1 MSNYITKQRGQIK
14 VSVIADSISLY
25 TGSRAI
31 TFELE
36 YPRMVHSELMT
47 HRMFSRNSASS
58 RAIPVK
64 TMLEQIRANPAEP
77 VHWGKN
83 QAGMQAKEEL
93 DENIKSLVRGYWNAA
108 MTSATYYAE
117 KASEFGAHKQVANR
131 LTEPFQII
139 KIVLTA
145 TERNNWYW
153 LRNHADA
160 DPTIAVLAELMFEAE
175 KESTPITLK
184 EGEWHVPY
192 VDRYYICDGN
202 DSGLKYF
209 TNDKQVTVE
218 EALRISASM
227 CAQVSYRKS
236 DDTLEKADKIF
247 KQLIETEPC
256 HASPVEHQLKAI
268 DIAPVKLYTWQ
279 WPEGVTHVDR
289 RGNWWSGN
297 TRGFIQHRQLIPEN
311 AKYG

>member
-1 MSNYITKQRGQIK
+1 LSNYITKQRGQIK
-14 VSVIADSISLY
+14 VSVIADSISHY

-93 DENIKSLVRGYWNAA
+93 DDLIKIGVQSDWKQAMEHATFFAESASL
-108 MTSATYYAE
+108 
-117 KASEFGAHKQVANR
+117 KGAHR

-153 LRNHADA
+153 LRNHPDA
-160 DPTIAVLAELMFEAE
+160 DPTIAVLAELMLEAE
-175 KESTPITLK
+175 NESEPVRLF
-184 EGEWHVPY
+184 ENEWHAPY
-192 VDRYYICDGN
+192 VDRTYIYNGD

-209 TNDKQVTVE
+209 SNGKEVNVE

-311 AKYG
+311 SKYG

>member
-14 VSVIADSISLY
+14 VSVIADSISQY

-93 DENIKSLVRGYWNAA
+93 DEISKGVVRGYWHDA
-108 MTSATYYAE
+108 MVSATYYADLS
-117 KASEFGAHKQVANR
+117 AVVGAHKQVANR

-153 LRNHADA
+153 LRNHPDA

-175 KESTPITLK
+175 NESTPYSLI

-192 VDRYYICDGN
+192 VDRMYSESDHMH
-202 DSGLKYF
+202 YF
-209 TNDKQVTVE
+209 SNGKEVNVE
-218 EALRISASM
+218 EALHISASM

-268 DIAPVKLYTWQ
+268 DIAPAKLYTWQ

-311 AKYG
+311 SKYG